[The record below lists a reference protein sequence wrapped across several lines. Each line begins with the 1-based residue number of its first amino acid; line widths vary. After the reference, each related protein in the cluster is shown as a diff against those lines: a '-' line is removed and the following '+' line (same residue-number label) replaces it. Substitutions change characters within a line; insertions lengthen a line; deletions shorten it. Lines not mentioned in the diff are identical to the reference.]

1 MVTMLVLALACTPGD
16 PASATSDTSPR
27 DSVPADSHPPDSDP
41 PDSDPPAVPPNVLL
55 VVLDDI
61 GVDKVGAYNPYGTAP
76 PTPTLDALAERG
88 VVFENAWVYPGCTPT
103 RAALLTGRH
112 GYRTGLGRVLTPEV
126 GTHWLLEDEVT
137 VPEVLAG
144 AGYTSAAIGKWH
156 LVAWEAEEPAEH
168 PRRQGF
174 GTFRGLLANVH
185 QTLVSSEEGLSYWY
199 WEKVVDGTTAF
210 ESTYLTTDQADDV
223 LALTG
228 ELPEPWFVYASFTAP
243 HDPFHA
249 PPEELVSEPPEEGAS
264 IAQLHHAMVESVD
277 SELGRVFDA
286 MDPEVAARTLVVLL
300 GDNGTPR
307 DATVEPADPERVKE
321 TLYDG
326 GVNVPMLVAGPGVA
340 PGRTEALVH
349 AVDLLPTLAE
359 LAGVDLTGLTRTEGE
374 QAGELVTLDGVSWL
388 PVLSGGEGSREHLHV
403 EMLHPLTTGAY
414 EVEHYAVRSATH
426 KLIRYDGGG
435 EQLFRYDDGEP
446 DEGPDRLAERSED
459 AELAAAY
466 EALAAE
472 LERWRGGLAY
482 GP

>member
-1 MVTMLVLALACTPGD
+1 MLLLALACTDGAPE
-16 PASATSDTSPR
+16 AVTTDTAR
-27 DSVPADSHPPDSDP
+27 ADTVPA
-41 PDSDPPAVPPNVLL
+41 DSDPPAAPPNILL
-55 VVLDDI
+55 VLLDDI
-61 GVDKVGAYNPYGTAP
+61 GVDKVGAYDPYGTAP

-112 GYRTGLGRVLTPEV
+112 GYRTGLGRVLTAPV
-126 GTHWLLEDEVT
+126 DGHWLLEDEVT
-137 VPEVLAG
+137 LPEVLAG
-144 AGYTSAAIGKWH
+144 AGYTSAAVGKWH
-156 LVAWEAEEPAEH
+156 LVAWAAEEPEEH

-174 GTFRGLLANVH
+174 GTFRGLLSNVH
-185 QTLVSSEEGLSYWY
+185 QPLYDSQEPLTYWH
-199 WEKVVDGTTAF
+199 WEKVVDGEAAF

-228 ELPEPWFVYASFTAP
+228 ELPEPWFLYAAFFAP
-243 HDPFHA
+243 HDPWHA
-249 PPEELVSEPPEEGAS
+249 PPDELISQPLDEEAAS
-264 IAQLHHAMVESVD
+264 AAETHSAMVESVD
-277 SELGRVFDA
+277 TELGRLFEG

-307 DATVEPADPERVKE
+307 EATLEPADPDRVKE

-326 GVNVPMLVAGPGVA
+326 GVNVPMLVAGPGVEA
-340 PGRTEALVH
+340 GRSEALVH

-359 LAGVDLTGLTRTEGE
+359 AAGVDLSGLVRTEGE
-374 QAGELVTLDGVSWL
+374 QAGAAVTLDGVSWL

-403 EMLHPLTTGAY
+403 EQLHPNGTGDY

-426 KLIRYDGGG
+426 KLVRYDDGT

-446 DEGPDRLAERSED
+446 DEGPDRLADRSED
-459 AELAAAY
+459 ADLEAAY
-466 EALAAE
+466 QALVAE
-472 LERWRGGLAY
+472 LERWQGGLAY